1 MNKYEVQTKF
11 TYGFENVWNDENGK
25 PVYFNT
31 RKEAQ
36 EELKKN
42 VDDWNNDKNT
52 TSKYY
57 YSDYRVMKVS
67 KG

>member
-11 TYGFENVWNDENGK
+11 TYGFENVWNDENGN
-25 PVYFNT
+25 PIYFNT
-31 RKEAQ
+31 KKEAQ

-42 VDDWNNDKNT
+42 VDDWNNDKHT
-52 TSKYY
+52 TTKYY

-67 KG
+67 E